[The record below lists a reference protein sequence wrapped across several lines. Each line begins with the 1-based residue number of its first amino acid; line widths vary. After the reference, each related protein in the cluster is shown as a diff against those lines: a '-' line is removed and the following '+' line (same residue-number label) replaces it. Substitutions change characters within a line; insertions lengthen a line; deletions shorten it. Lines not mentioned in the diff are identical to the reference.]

1 VRVDD
6 SDFSVAV
13 YALTGQGLELACRV
27 CADFARV
34 DLYLPESLRGQSI
47 PLSRA
52 EVRWFRRLNEA
63 VGIGFRQY
71 GCHVFITAAGIAVRA
86 IAPHLQG
93 KDRDPAVLVLDQ
105 RGQFVISLLSG
116 HIGGANALAVRISE
130 RIGAQPV
137 ITTATDV
144 EGLPALDLLAA
155 ERGLAIADLRAV
167 KAVSSALLAGKRI
180 RLYDPGNHLG
190 IFGSVWEPLFTAM
203 DEPPIQ
209 RDNKLTPDKFCNGA
223 DAVVIVSTK
232 TFPVVEESESRLLL
246 LHPRVLCAGI
256 GCRKGVAAQDILAA
270 IDAAFAESGL
280 AVASLA
286 CLASI
291 EAKQDEPG
299 LLEAA
304 RRLGLPVYFYSAERL
319 AVYPVLR
326 PSAKV
331 REIFGIDGV
340 CEPAA
345 LAGAGERGHEARLL
359 REKRASRGV
368 TVAIATRAC

>member
-1 VRVDD
+1 MRVVD

-13 YALTGQGLELACRV
+13 YALTRQGLELACRV
-27 CADFARV
+27 CADFAQV

-52 EVRWFRRLNEA
+52 DVRWFRRLNEA
-63 VGIGFRQY
+63 VRLGFQQY
-71 GCHVFITAAGIAVRA
+71 NCHVFITAAGIAVRA
-86 IAPHLQG
+86 IAPHLRG

-105 RGQFVISLLSG
+105 RGRFVISLLSG

-144 EGLPALDLLAA
+144 EGLPALDLLAV
-155 ERGLAIADLRAV
+155 ERGLAIADLRAA
-167 KAVSSALLAGKRI
+167 KAVSAALLAGERV

-203 DEPPIQ
+203 DEPPIPG
-209 RDNKLTPDKFCNGA
+209 NICNNA
-223 DAVVIVSTK
+223 DAVVMVSTK
-232 TFPVVEESESRLLL
+232 AFPAVEEPGSRLLL

-256 GCRKGVAAQDILAA
+256 GCRKGAAAQDILAA
-270 IDAAFAESGL
+270 IDAVLAESGL
-280 AVASLA
+280 AAASLA
-286 CLASI
+286 SLASI
-291 EAKQDEPG
+291 EAKRDEPG

-304 RRLGLPVYFYSAERL
+304 RRLDLPVHFYSAERL
-319 AVYPVLR
+319 AAYPVSR

-331 REIFGIDGV
+331 REVFGINGV

-345 LAGAGERGHEARLL
+345 LAGAEESGQGARLL
-359 REKRASRGV
+359 REKRVSRGV
-368 TVAIATRAC
+368 TVAIATA